1 MRVITGRVIGGMI
14 EVGGDLQEGSSV
26 AILAADESG
35 FQLSPEDE
43 EELVS
48 ALQNIRQGNYVDG
61 RALLRDL
68 RESDHRCSNH

>member
-1 MRVITGRVIGGMI
+1 MRVITGRVVGGKI

-43 EELVS
+43 EELIV
-48 ALQNIRQGNYVDG
+48 ALQNIRRGNYVDG
-61 RALLRDL
+61 RELLRDL
-68 RESDHRCSNH
+68 RGLVDR